1 MNIIR
6 ALGGGGRALQMDKW
20 IIKIEAFSGKQEHNI
35 WYKSLGNK
43 ILTAIAPG
51 NNLPL
56 IWISIPKTWKVTN
69 SNKIAKKKCTI
80 WYCTK

>member
-1 MNIIR
+1 MMNIIR
-6 ALGGGGRALQMDKW
+6 ALGGGGGGGRALQMDKW

-56 IWISIPKTWKVTN
+56 I
-69 SNKIAKKKCTI
+69 
-80 WYCTK
+80 